1 MTKTVLAL
9 AVAMSLMGCA
19 SNDYLRLSDD
29 PKIKEAL
36 QGERAGAAASQQ
48 RAIEEIAGLR
58 KAMLEM
64 APPPVRQKVEE
75 KRFNLAVRDL
85 PASAAY
91 QTIAENANLNII
103 VASDISEKITINL
116 KDVTMIEA
124 LEALRDAYALE
135 FEFTGRR
142 LSISKAKIQN
152 KTFQM
157 DYLVGS
163 RSGKSEVRVS
173 SSSVANAGSG
183 SGSGSGSSQSQAN
196 GSSSASG
203 IQPGEDGSKV
213 TTRIENDFWV
223 SLDKVLTGIVSGKDG
238 QEIVINPQSGLVYVK
253 AFPSQLRDVEKYLER
268 TQNKV
273 SRQVVLEAKIVE
285 VTLSNGSQGGINW
298 AAFGAGGNHR
308 FSVGANTGAIFPQG
322 GALVG
327 PTPLGGA
334 GGFLGGAGV
343 AAASSGLGFAF
354 TGTNF
359 AALLNFLQ
367 SQGETQVLS
376 APRVAT
382 LNNQNAVLKVGRDE
396 FFVTNVST
404 TSTNNGSSTT
414 NTPTINVQPF
424 FSGIALDVTPQI
436 DDNGFV
442 ILHVHPSVSDVAEKT
457 KIVNLGSLGTFTL
470 PLASSSINESDTI
483 VRLLDGDIVAI
494 GGLMSSTLTKDGSKI
509 PLVGDVPVAG
519 NLFRQHTDAYR
530 KTELVI
536 LIKPT
541 VINKPSDWAASNPN
555 NSARGGQ

>member
-19 SNDYLRLSDD
+19 SDDYLRLKTD
-29 PKIKEAL
+29 PKISDEL
-36 QGERAGAAASQQ
+36 RGERAGAAASQQ
-48 RAIEEIAGLR
+48 RAMEEIAGLR
-58 KAMLEM
+58 KAMLDM
-64 APPPVRQKVEE
+64 APPPVKQKVEE
-75 KRFNLAVRDL
+75 KRFNLAVKDL
-85 PASAAY
+85 PAAAAY

-103 VASDISEKITINL
+103 VASDVSEKITINL

-124 LEALRDAYALE
+124 LEALRDAYGLE

-142 LSISKAKIQN
+142 LKISRAKIQN
-152 KTFQM
+152 RTFQM
-157 DYLVGS
+157 DYLVGN
-163 RSGKSEVRVS
+163 RTGKSEVRVS
-173 SSSVANAGSG
+173 SSSVASSG
-183 SGSGSGSSQSQAN
+183 SGTQTQTQPNGGS
-196 GSSSASG
+196 SSSASG
-203 IQPGEDGSKV
+203 IQAGEDGSKV
-213 TTRIENDFWV
+213 TTKIENDFWA
-223 SLDKVLTGIVSGKDG
+223 SLDKVLNGIVSGKDG

-253 AFPSQLRDVEKYLER
+253 AFPSQLRDVEQYLER

-285 VTLSNGSQGGINW
+285 VTLSSGSQGGINW
-298 AAFGAGGNHR
+298 SAFDAGGNHK
-308 FSVGANTGAIFPQG
+308 FSIGANAGAIYPQG
-322 GALVG
+322 GGFVA
-327 PTPLGGA
+327 PTPLGGT
-334 GGFLGGAGV
+334 GGFLGGAGI
-343 AAASSGLGFAF
+343 AAASTGLGFAF

-404 TSTNNGSSTT
+404 TSTNNGSSTS

-442 ILHVHPSVSDVAEKT
+442 ILHVHPSVSDVGEKT

-494 GGLMSSTLTKDGSKI
+494 GGLMSSTLSKDGSRV
-509 PLVGDVPVAG
+509 PLVGDVPLAG
-519 NLFRQHTDAYR
+519 NLFRQHNDAYK

-541 VINKPSDWAASNPN
+541 VINKPSDWASANPN
-555 NSARGGQ
+555 NARGGR